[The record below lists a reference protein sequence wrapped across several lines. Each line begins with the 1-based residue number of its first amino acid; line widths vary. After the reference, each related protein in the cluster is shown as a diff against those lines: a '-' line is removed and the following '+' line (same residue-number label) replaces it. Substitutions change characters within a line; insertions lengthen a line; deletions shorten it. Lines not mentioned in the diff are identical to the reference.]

1 MNNKLISL
9 TKIEFQLLYI
19 FVKNAN
25 KILTRNYL
33 LKMVWEF
40 EPERSQTLKVHLYRL
55 KKKLFKILP
64 KEDLDIVS
72 IKGSGYMLIVK
83 KIIN

>member
-1 MNNKLISL
+1 
-9 TKIEFQLLYI
+9 
-19 FVKNAN
+19 
-25 KILTRNYL
+25 
-33 LKMVWEF
+33 MVWEF